1 MRKQGTVL
9 WRSLSGCAGPLAR
22 PRDESLPRMS
32 PAVEGHVRQVVSP
45 ASARPLRT
53 HARAREI
60 AGLALVAAI
69 AIAAH
74 GRHAP
79 GIETA
84 YIGPG
89 AGFAFLGS
97 FVTLLIAL
105 VLGALSLVA
114 WPFRV
119 MLRVLTR
126 RQGYKHAKVRKVI
139 FLGLDG
145 LDPGLLQRF
154 MSEGLM
160 PNMKRLK
167 EQGGFRKLRTTFPPL
182 SPVAWSTFATGV
194 SPARHNM
201 FDFLNRSLN
210 TYMPELASTRVRNP
224 ERMLKIGKLRIPLSR
239 PVVEMRR
246 KSRTFWH
253 ILGDHQIAS
262 TVLRVPITFPPE
274 KFHGRMLS
282 AMCTPDLLGTQGT
295 FTLFSTRNAGGRM
308 ESGNQSP
315 LARGAGGVFTGVI
328 EGPHDFMTEG
338 GGSLKLPFTLTLRE
352 NGRVTLGVAGE
363 KHELLPG
370 EYTPWITLAFRA
382 PLGMKVRGIARFLLT
397 ESGPNELSVYMTPI
411 NIDPENPALP
421 ISHPTYYATY
431 LAKLLGEYATL
442 GMAEDTW
449 ALNEGAI
456 DEKAFLEQAYL
467 TYEER
472 ERMFFSALERT
483 RRGVVA
489 CVFDTTDRVQHMFF
503 RHMHRGGE
511 HARVIEELYRRAD
524 ALVGKTMQYVDKDTA
539 FFVLSDHGFTSFER
553 GINLNAW
560 LRDNGYLAVKEGA
573 TGHDYLRSVDWSR
586 TKAYTF
592 GLAGVY
598 INKKGREAQGIV
610 EPAEAA
616 ALAREIA
623 ERLSGLADTER
634 GRTAIRQAWPSKSL
648 YQGPYLDAAP
658 DIIVGYAEGYR
669 ASWDAAVGKVTAG
682 VFEDNTKCWS
692 GDHCID
698 PRLVPGVLL
707 SNRHIDAMDPGI
719 EDMAPTALDLFG
731 VKAPEYME
739 GKPVFT
745 AAPKPLEKEVAA

>member
-1 MRKQGTVL
+1 MRKQ
-9 WRSLSGCAGPLAR
+9 
-22 PRDESLPRMS
+22 
-32 PAVEGHVRQVVSP
+32 VSP
-45 ASARPLRT
+45 KG
-53 HARAREI
+53 EI
-60 AGLALVAAI
+60 AGLTLVVAL

-74 GRHAP
+74 GRHTP
-79 GIETA
+79 GIEMA

-97 FVTLLIAL
+97 FMTLLIAL
-105 VLGALSLVA
+105 LLGALSLVA

-119 MLRVLTR
+119 ILRVLMR
-126 RQGYKHAKVRKVI
+126 RQGYKRAKVGKVI

-145 LDPGLLQRF
+145 LDPGLLERY

-160 PNMKRLK
+160 PNMERLK
-167 EQGGFRKLRTTFPPL
+167 EQGGFRRLRTTFPPL

-201 FDFLNRSLN
+201 YDFLNRSLN
-210 TYMPELASTRVRNP
+210 TYMPELAATRVRSP

-253 ILGDHQIAS
+253 ILGEHQIAS

-274 KFHGRMLS
+274 KFNGRMLS

-295 FTLFSTRNAGGRM
+295 FTLFTTRKAGGRM
-308 ESGNQSP
+308 ESGNRSP
-315 LARGAGGVFTGVI
+315 LTRKAESAFAGII
-328 EGPHDFMTEG
+328 EGPQDFMTEG
-338 GGSLKLPFTLTLRE
+338 GGPLKVPFTLTCRQ
-352 NGRVTLGVAGE
+352 NGRATLSVSGE
-363 KHELLPG
+363 QHELLPG
-370 EYTPWITLAFRA
+370 AYTPWITLKFCA
-382 PLGMKVRGIARFLLT
+382 PLGLTVRGIARFLLT
-397 ESGPNELSVYMTPI
+397 EPGPDELSIYMTPI

-456 DEKAFLEQAYL
+456 DEKAFLQQAYL
-467 TYEER
+467 IYEER
-472 ERMFFSALERT
+472 ERMFFSALDRT

-503 RHMHRGGE
+503 RHRDGGGE
-511 HARVIEELYRRAD
+511 HSRVIEDLYRRAD
-524 ALVGKTMQYVDKDTA
+524 ALVGRTMQYVDDDTA
-539 FFVLSDHGFTSFER
+539 LFVLSDHGFTSFER
-553 GINLNAW
+553 GVNLNAW
-560 LRDNGYLAVKEGA
+560 LRDNGYLAVKNNA
-573 TGHDYLRSVDWSR
+573 TEHDYLRSVDWSR

-610 EPAEAA
+610 EPSEAA

-623 ERLSGLADTER
+623 EKLSGLTDAGR

-648 YQGPYLDAAP
+648 YQGPYLDNAP

-669 ASWDAAVGKVTAG
+669 ASWDAAIGKVTAAA
-682 VFEDNTKCWS
+682 FEDNTKCWS

-698 PRLVPGVLL
+698 PHLVPGVLL
-707 SNRHIDAMDPGI
+707 CNRTIDALDPGI
-719 EDMAPTALDLFG
+719 EDMAPTALELFG
-731 VKAPEYME
+731 VKAPVYME
-739 GKPVFT
+739 GKPVFD
-745 AAPKPLEKEVAA
+745 AAPKPREKEVAA